1 MHARRIAQIADSR
14 RHLRRGSGSLTYRRA
29 KRKSK
34 KPLAHREIK
43 ISRKGPLFLMM
54 LFFVSQYFFLQSTL
68 FQVSDVVVE
77 GNEVVPL
84 DSIMA
89 NLGLSEHTR
98 FWEVNPVGLKG
109 SVLELHRLQDAEVSM
124 AFPGRVRVKVQERA
138 PSFSAASLDDENKWY
153 AVDQDG
159 VILNQRAPEK
169 GGFRVM
175 LDRPLRLGAQLS
187 AKELEVILYFQ
198 QSLKPTLRDRL
209 RTVKLNKRH
218 EVALKISFKNKYL
231 WVQLGRA
238 EKLSYKLFLLEELLT
253 QLKREQAQ
261 VASVDL
267 RYTAPVVRLSKPLE
281 KTSL

>member
-29 KRKSK
+29 KKKSK
-34 KPLAHREIK
+34 KPNSHREIK

-54 LFFVSQYFFLQSTL
+54 LFFVSQYFFLQSSL

-84 DSIMA
+84 DSIRA

-98 FWEVNPVGLKG
+98 FWEVSPQTLKG
-109 SVLELHRLQDAEVSM
+109 SVLELHRLQDAEVAM

-138 PSFSAASLDDENKWY
+138 PAFSAAALGSERQWY
-153 AVDQDG
+153 AVDRDG

-169 GGFRVM
+169 GAFKVL
-175 LDRPLRLGAQLS
+175 LDRPLRVGTQLS

-198 QSLKPTLRDRL
+198 KSLKPSLRQRL

-231 WVQLGRA
+231 WVRLGRP
-238 EKLSYKLFLLEELLT
+238 EKMGYKLFLLEELLN
-253 QLKREQAQ
+253 QLKKERSQ

-267 RYTAPVVRLSKPLE
+267 RYSTPVVRLAKPAVPD
-281 KTSL
+281 SL